1 MLIGQ
6 PIRGSFSI
14 FKSWHH
20 THLMIMNISKHSLH
34 ILIQNHLMMI
44 FSNSWHKP
52 TQIIMHSCS
61 KWMVKLVVIMNPHFT
76 KVCSLYPTVRGFVHR
91 APIDNLGITN
101 GADWYQVPGGMEDYN
116 YLYGDC
122 FEITIE
128 LTCCKYPEA
137 SKLKDEW
144 ENNKNAL
151 WEYTMAAYQE
161 SARNHFFRSDE
172 LSGLLRPSDFEHYI
186 RVSMDS

>member
-1 MLIGQ
+1 M
-6 PIRGSFSI
+6 
-14 FKSWHH
+14 FKMDGKACGDNEP
-20 THLMIMNISKHSLH
+20 T
-34 ILIQNHLMMI
+34 
-44 FSNSWHKP
+44 FHKGINELR
-52 TQIIMHSCS
+52 TLES
-61 KWMVKLVVIMNPHFT
+61 
-76 KVCSLYPTVRGFVHR
+76 VHR
-91 APIDNLGITN
+91 TRIRLPGQIDFSGITN

-151 WEYTMAAYQE
+151 WEYTMAAYQ
-161 SARNHFFRSDE
+161 A
-172 LSGLLRPSDFEHYI
+172 GA
-186 RVSMDS
+186 

>member
-1 MLIGQ
+1 MDGKACGDNE
-6 PIRGSFSI
+6 PTF
-14 FKSWHH
+14 
-20 THLMIMNISKHSLH
+20 
-34 ILIQNHLMMI
+34 
-44 FSNSWHKP
+44 HKG
-52 TQIIMHSCS
+52 
-61 KWMVKLVVIMNPHFT
+61 KNPFA
-76 KVCSLYPTVRGFVHR
+76 VRGFVR
-91 APIDNLGITN
+91 RPGKNDYSGITN

-161 SARNHFFRSDE
+161 SARNHF
-172 LSGLLRPSDFEHYI
+172 SGP
-186 RVSMDS
+186 MNCPAC

>member
-1 MLIGQ
+1 MDGKACGDNE
-6 PIRGSFSI
+6 PTF
-14 FKSWHH
+14 
-20 THLMIMNISKHSLH
+20 
-34 ILIQNHLMMI
+34 
-44 FSNSWHKP
+44 HKGLFA
-52 TQIIMHSCS
+52 
-61 KWMVKLVVIMNPHFT
+61 VPHRT
-76 KVCSLYPTVRGFVHR
+76 VHR

-161 SARNHFFRSDE
+161 SA
-172 LSGLLRPSDFEHYI
+172 
-186 RVSMDS
+186 

>member
-1 MLIGQ
+1 MLI
-6 PIRGSFSI
+6 
-14 FKSWHH
+14 
-20 THLMIMNISKHSLH
+20 
-34 ILIQNHLMMI
+34 
-44 FSNSWHKP
+44 
-52 TQIIMHSCS
+52 IIHSCS
-61 KWMVKLVVIMNPHFT
+61 KWTEKLVGIMNQHFT
-76 KVCSLYPTVRGFVHR
+76 KVWTGLKSGRSGRMENKH
-91 APIDNLGITN
+91 LGITN

-151 WEYTMAAYQE
+151 WEFTMAAYQ
-161 SARNHFFRSDE
+161 D
-172 LSGLLRPSDFEHYI
+172 
-186 RVSMDS
+186 

>member
-1 MLIGQ
+1 MSYAVPSAEPGKNDY
-6 PIRGSFSI
+6 S
-14 FKSWHH
+14 
-20 THLMIMNISKHSLH
+20 
-34 ILIQNHLMMI
+34 
-44 FSNSWHKP
+44 
-52 TQIIMHSCS
+52 
-61 KWMVKLVVIMNPHFT
+61 
-76 KVCSLYPTVRGFVHR
+76 
-91 APIDNLGITN
+91 GITN

-161 SARNHFFRSDE
+161 SARNHYLRSWITNE
-172 LSGLLRPSDFEHYI
+172 PRAFERLSGCPWFRDGS
-186 RVSMDS
+186 